1 MLIDIGPATLVLKGE
16 KGGKDHSFDRTAVTA
31 RVEWTLAQI
40 KECLPILK
48 QKASLIRKTAYLPPA
63 ARAMVEGV
71 KEIDPTSLTPMAAVA
86 GAVAEELLDFLK
98 GEGLEFLSVNNGG
111 DIAVCSHRPK
121 PVAIGIG
128 DIRSGGL
135 NRHVLRIEGLKEF
148 GVATSGFGGR
158 SFTLG
163 LADMVSVI
171 ARSAPVA
178 DAAAT
183 FICNHTNIEHASVV
197 RRKAAEIDPSTDIP
211 EEMVTVRIG
220 ELSPEAVREA
230 LAKGKEAAER
240 LKIERR
246 IHDAVII
253 LRGEA
258 VTTIEPGGN
267 IILEVTHGNSQD
279 RHGGGGYLLRGR
291 KEGRKA
297 DPESGGPGGN
307 QESLFRQV

>member
-1 MLIDIGPATLVLKGE
+1 MLIDVGPTTLVLKGE
-16 KGGKDHSFDRTAVTA
+16 KGGQDYSFDRTAVTA
-31 RVEWTLAQI
+31 RVEWILAQI
-40 KECLPILK
+40 KECLPVLK
-48 QKASLIRKTAYLPPA
+48 QKAFLIRKTAYLPRA
-63 ARAMVEGV
+63 GRAMVEAV
-71 KEIDPTSLTPMAAVA
+71 KEIDPATLTPMAAVA
-86 GAVAEELLDFLK
+86 GTVAEEVLDFLK

-111 DIAVCSHRPK
+111 DIAAFNHRPK

-128 DIRSGGL
+128 DIRSGGPSPY
-135 NRHVLRIEGLKEF
+135 VLGIQGLAEF

-163 LADMVSVI
+163 LADMVSVV

-183 FICNHTNIEHASVV
+183 FICNRTNVEHASVV

-230 LAKGKEAAER
+230 LSKGKVAAER
-240 LKIERR
+240 LKSERR
-246 IHDAVII
+246 ILDAVIA
-253 LRGEA
+253 LKGEA

-267 IILEVTHGNSQD
+267 ILVEVAHGNSKD
-279 RHGGGGYLLRGR
+279 RHGGGGYVLRGR
-291 KEGRKA
+291 QQGRKA
-297 DPESGGPGGN
+297 DPESGGPGGD
-307 QESLFRQV
+307 QKSLFRQV